1 MRTIDL
7 LYQAYVDERME
18 SAESGGRYIL
28 DDYDF
33 SRNHTKAQTIK
44 RWKRNLKKK
53 ARSERR
59 RVEHKAMSTNDE
71 Q

>member
-1 MRTIDL
+1 
-7 LYQAYVDERME
+7 ME
-18 SAESGGRYIL
+18 GGQKREPEKDARIRRKRSGGRYIL

>member
-1 MRTIDL
+1 M
-7 LYQAYVDERME
+7 
-18 SAESGGRYIL
+18 

>member
-1 MRTIDL
+1 MGEGRNVSHRKMH
-7 LYQAYVDERME
+7 AYGER
-18 SAESGGRYIL
+18 ESGGRYVL
-28 DDYDF
+28 DDFVF

-59 RVEHKAMSTNDE
+59 RVEQKAMSTKDE

>member
-1 MRTIDL
+1 MSRRKMH
-7 LYQAYVDERME
+7 AYGER
-18 SAESGGRYIL
+18 ESGGRYIL
-28 DDYDF
+28 DDFDF
-33 SRNHTKAQTIK
+33 SGIIQK
-44 RWKRNLKKK
+44 RRQSKDGKELEKK

>member
-1 MRTIDL
+1 
-7 LYQAYVDERME
+7 ME
-18 SAESGGRYIL
+18 GGQKREPEKDARI
-28 DDYDF
+28 
-33 SRNHTKAQTIK
+33 RRKRKRREIK

>member
-1 MRTIDL
+1 MSRRKMH
-7 LYQAYVDERME
+7 AYGER
-18 SAESGGRYIL
+18 ESGGRYIL

-59 RVEHKAMSTNDE
+59 RVGAQGDEHKR
-71 Q
+71 